1 MPTTRETFPV
11 EFKGGLVTN
20 ISPLQQGI
28 NMPGSAITLKN
39 FEPSIV
45 GGYRRILGFSK
56 FAAAKIPPY
65 GLAVVD
71 GASQAS
77 TTLTIART
85 HTTPVAGDTFTVAGI
100 LGTFTILS
108 PSFDAGNNRTTL
120 TLTGRVVPT
129 AIVNGTISSTKVL
142 VIKLNTGT
150 IVVGQTVTGTG
161 ISGTVTVATVT
172 DQNNIVLSSAQS
184 LSNDVILT
192 FGSSPANGAELTF
205 ITYDTAYRTQ
215 GMEVF
220 GDDVIVALNSDIYK
234 TSGGDV
240 AFTKVNVPSYG
251 TVLVNGAS
259 QSASPLDIAV
269 DGLTVAPQIG
279 DMFTVAGVDKV
290 YTVTAD
296 AGGTGAQTLVISPGL
311 VSSPADNAVVTFIS
325 LNREGAGRTR
335 FSEYNFSGTRKVAIV
350 DGANPPALYDGT
362 TFVEL
367 TGAPSSAIS
376 ATHVA
381 NFKKHMFYGKA
392 DIVTFTGLLLD
403 SDFTS
408 NNGGGSFRVG
418 GSVTGLI
425 PFRES
430 LIVFTDRT
438 IQQISGSTL
447 TDFAIK
453 PISEDIGCID
463 GDTIQEIGGDI
474 MFLTADG
481 LRLLGATDRIG
492 DFGLGIISKAIQSTL
507 GDFIQSASLFTSLT
521 VRAKSQYRLFAFNP
535 EQVGAAAKGIIAT
548 QFAPEGG
555 EAFSFAEIRGMEVF
569 SASSKM
575 VGSKEVI
582 VFSGNNGLIYK
593 MEDGN
598 SFDGGNISAEYLSPY
613 LPINDPR
620 VRKTVY
626 KANLFTDP
634 QGAVNFIFNLKF
646 DFDELNS
653 VQPAAITFS
662 NESAQIAFFGVNTFA
677 KYTTK
682 ASGTAIAAIPFA
694 AGTLQTITIAG
705 TPTDQSGTVNI
716 EVGDTV
722 SGAGIPSNTTVTVVA
737 TKTEATAKING
748 EVSLSAYAALDK
760 SNLKQ
765 IVLDNNSGTIAVGMS
780 VSGTGTKLTGA
791 PSDTVV
797 SDTIVTA
804 VTNQN
809 NITLSN
815 NQVLSDNVDL
825 TFQNTVITLSKALT
839 SNISNVR
846 ITNAASV
853 FGGQVQNLF
862 KTQTVGS
869 GFTTA
874 IQFKSDST
882 DPPFSLD
889 TVTLEY
895 GTNTRR

>member
-1 MPTTRETFPV
+1 MPTNRETFPV

-71 GASQAS
+71 GASQTG
-77 TTLTIART
+77 TTLTVART
-85 HTTPVAGDTFTVAGI
+85 HTTPVAGDTFTVTGI
-100 LGTFTILS
+100 TGTYTITGLA
-108 PSFDAGNNRTTL
+108 FDAGNNRTTL
-120 TLTGRVVPT
+120 TL
-129 AIVNGTISSTKVL
+129 ST
-142 VIKLNTGT
+142 
-150 IVVGQTVTGTG
+150 
-161 ISGTVTVATVT
+161 
-172 DQNNIVLSSAQS
+172 S
-184 LSNDVILT
+184 LA
-192 FGSSPANGAELTF
+192 SSPANGAALTF
-205 ITYDTAYRTQ
+205 VTYDTAYRTQ

-251 TVLVNGAS
+251 TVLVKHAS
-259 QSASPLDIAV
+259 QTGGSLTV
-269 DGLTVAPQIG
+269 DGVTSTPQAG
-279 DMFTVAGVDKV
+279 DMFTIAGVDKV
-290 YTVTAD
+290 YTLTAD
-296 AGGTGAQTLVISPGL
+296 GDVSGGSTNATLAISPDL

-362 TFVEL
+362 TFTEL
-367 TGAPSSAIS
+367 TAAPSDAIS
-376 ATHVA
+376 ATHVS
-381 NFKKHMFYGKA
+381 NFKKHIFYGKA
-392 DIVTFTGLLLD
+392 DVITFTAPSLD
-403 SDFTS
+403 TDFTS
-408 NNGGGSFRVG
+408 GSGGGSFRVG

-425 PFRES
+425 PFRET
-430 LIVFTDRT
+430 LVVFTDRT
-438 IQQISGSTL
+438 IQQISGSAVGGSDAFTL
-447 TDFAIK
+447 K

-492 DFGLGIISKAIQSTL
+492 DFGLGIVSKSIQSTL

-535 EQVGAAAKGIIAT
+535 DQVGAAAKGVIAT

-555 EAFSFAEIRGMEVF
+555 EAFAFAEIRGMEVF

-575 VGSKEVI
+575 VGSNEVI
-582 VFSGNNGLIYK
+582 VFSGNNGLIYQ

-598 SFDGGNISAEYLSPY
+598 SFDGSDISAEYLSPY

-620 VRKTVY
+620 VRKTIY

-634 QGAVNFIFNLKF
+634 QGAVNFTFNLKF

-677 KYTTK
+677 KYATTGSGSSGATSITV
-682 ASGTAIAAIPFA
+682 ASNTNMAFGD
-694 AGTLQTITIAG
+694 TIAG
-705 TPTDQSGTVNI
+705 T
-716 EVGDTV
+716 
-722 SGAGIPSNTTVTVVA
+722 GIPSDTT
-737 TKTEATAKING
+737 I
-748 EVSLSAYAALDK
+748 
-760 SNLKQ
+760 
-765 IVLDNNSGTIAVGMS
+765 
-780 VSGTGTKLTGA
+780 
-791 PSDTVV
+791 
-797 SDTIVTA
+797 
-804 VTNQN
+804 
-809 NITLSN
+809 
-815 NQVLSDNVDL
+815 
-825 TFQNTVITLSKALT
+825 TVIDGTTITISAALT
-839 SNISNVR
+839 STISNVR
-846 ITNAASV
+846 VTNAASV
-853 FGGQVQNLF
+853 FGGKVQNLF
-862 KTQTVGS
+862 KTQTVGT

-874 IQFKSDST
+874 IQFRSDST

>member
-11 EFKGGLVTN
+11 EFKGGLITN

-71 GASQAS
+71 GASQTS

-85 HTTPVAGDTFTVAGI
+85 HTAPVADDTFTVAGI

-108 PSFDAGNNRTTL
+108 PSFDAGTNRTTL

-129 AIVNGTISSTKVL
+129 AKVDGTISSTKVL

-184 LSNDVILT
+184 LSDDVTLT

-259 QSASPLDIAV
+259 QSTSPSDIAV

-279 DMFTVAGVDKV
+279 DMFTIGSSGPIAKVNGATSNTTSLVIDNNAGTIVAGQTVTGTGISGTVTVASLSDQNNLVLSSAQSLTDNRDLTFSSTTDKV

-311 VSSPADNAVVTFIS
+311 VSPPADNAVVTFIS

-381 NFKKHMFYGKA
+381 NFKKHIFYGKA
-392 DIVTFTGLLLD
+392 DIVTFTGPLLD
-403 SDFTS
+403 NDFTS
-408 NNGGGSFRVG
+408 GNGGGSFRVG

-438 IQQISGSTL
+438 IQQVSGSTL
-447 TDFAIK
+447 SDFAIK

-492 DFGLGIISKAIQSTL
+492 DFGLGIVSKAIQSTL

-677 KYTTK
+677 KYATT
-682 ASGTAIAAIPFA
+682 ASGSSGAT
-694 AGTLQTITIAG
+694 TITVAAN
-705 TPTDQSGTVNI
+705 TNMAF
-716 EVGDTV
+716 GDTIT
-722 SGAGIPSNTTVTVVA
+722 GTGIPSNTTITVVDG
-737 TKTEATAKING
+737 TTITI
-748 EVSLSAYAALDK
+748 SA
-760 SNLKQ
+760 
-765 IVLDNNSGTIAVGMS
+765 
-780 VSGTGTKLTGA
+780 
-791 PSDTVV
+791 
-797 SDTIVTA
+797 
-804 VTNQN
+804 
-809 NITLSN
+809 
-815 NQVLSDNVDL
+815 
-825 TFQNTVITLSKALT
+825 ALT

-846 ITNAASV
+846 VTNVASV

-874 IQFKSDST
+874 IQFRSDST

>member
-11 EFKGGLVTN
+11 EFKGGLITN

-71 GASQAS
+71 GASQTG

-85 HTTPVAGDTFTVAGI
+85 HTTPVAGDTFTVTGI
-100 LGTFTILS
+100 TGTYTISGL
-108 PSFDAGNNRTTL
+108 SFDAGNNRTTL
-120 TLTGRVVPT
+120 TLE
-129 AIVNGTISSTKVL
+129 SSL
-142 VIKLNTGT
+142 
-150 IVVGQTVTGTG
+150 
-161 ISGTVTVATVT
+161 A
-172 DQNNIVLSSAQS
+172 
-184 LSNDVILT
+184 
-192 FGSSPANGAELTF
+192 SSPANGAALTF

-311 VSSPADNAVVTFIS
+311 DSAAANNAVVTFIS

-376 ATHVA
+376 ATHVT

-392 DIVTFTGLLLD
+392 DIVTFTGPLLD
-403 SDFTS
+403 NDFTS
-408 NNGGGSFRVG
+408 GNGGGSFRVG

-438 IQQISGSTL
+438 IQQVSGSTL
-447 TDFAIK
+447 SDFAIK

>member
-71 GASQAS
+71 GKGQTGTS
-77 TTLTIART
+77 LTVART
-85 HTTPVAGDTFTVAGI
+85 HTTPVADDTFTVAGI
-100 LGTFTILS
+100 TGTHTIDS
-108 PSFDAGNNRTTL
+108 VSFDAANNRTTL
-120 TLTGRVVPT
+120 VLDASLGAT
-129 AIVNGTISSTKVL
+129 AIVNGATSGTTALVL
-142 VIKLNTGT
+142 DNNSGT
-150 IVVGQTVTGTG
+150 IEAGMEVTGTG
-161 ISGTVTVATVT
+161 ISATATVTVASVT
-172 DQNNIVLSSAQS
+172 NQNNIVLSSSQS
-184 LSNDVILT
+184 LSDNVPLE
-192 FGSSPANGAELTF
+192 FSPLNGAALTF

-381 NFKKHMFYGKA
+381 NFKKHIFYGKA
-392 DIVTFTGLLLD
+392 DIVTFTGPLLD
-403 SDFTS
+403 NDFTS
-408 NNGGGSFRVG
+408 GNGGGSFRVG

-438 IQQISGSTL
+438 IQQVSGSTL
-447 TDFAIK
+447 SDFAIK

-492 DFGLGIISKAIQSTL
+492 DFGLGIVSKAIQSTL

-677 KYTTK
+677 KYATT
-682 ASGTAIAAIPFA
+682 ASGSSGAT
-694 AGTLQTITIAG
+694 TITVAAN
-705 TPTDQSGTVNI
+705 TNMAF
-716 EVGDTV
+716 GDTIT
-722 SGAGIPSNTTVTVVA
+722 GTGIPSNTTITVVDG
-737 TKTEATAKING
+737 TTITI
-748 EVSLSAYAALDK
+748 SA
-760 SNLKQ
+760 
-765 IVLDNNSGTIAVGMS
+765 
-780 VSGTGTKLTGA
+780 
-791 PSDTVV
+791 
-797 SDTIVTA
+797 
-804 VTNQN
+804 
-809 NITLSN
+809 
-815 NQVLSDNVDL
+815 
-825 TFQNTVITLSKALT
+825 ALT

-846 ITNAASV
+846 VTNVASV

-874 IQFKSDST
+874 IQFRSDST

>member
-11 EFKGGLVTN
+11 EFKGGLITN

-71 GASQAS
+71 GASQTG

-85 HTTPVAGDTFTVAGI
+85 HTTPVAGDTFTVTGI
-100 LGTFTILS
+100 TGTYTISGL
-108 PSFDAGNNRTTL
+108 SFDAGNNRTTL
-120 TLTGRVVPT
+120 TLG
-129 AIVNGTISSTKVL
+129 SSL
-142 VIKLNTGT
+142 
-150 IVVGQTVTGTG
+150 
-161 ISGTVTVATVT
+161 A
-172 DQNNIVLSSAQS
+172 
-184 LSNDVILT
+184 
-192 FGSSPANGAELTF
+192 SSPANGAALTF

-215 GMEVF
+215 GVEVF

-251 TVLVNGAS
+251 TVLVNGGS

-392 DIVTFTGLLLD
+392 DIVTFTGPLLD
-403 SDFTS
+403 NDFTS
-408 NNGGGSFRVG
+408 GNGGGSFRVG

-438 IQQISGSTL
+438 IQQVSGSTL
-447 TDFAIK
+447 SDFAIK

-492 DFGLGIISKAIQSTL
+492 DFGLGIVSKAIQSTL

-677 KYTTK
+677 KYATT
-682 ASGTAIAAIPFA
+682 ASGSSGAT
-694 AGTLQTITIAG
+694 TITVAAN
-705 TPTDQSGTVNI
+705 TNMAF
-716 EVGDTV
+716 GDTIT
-722 SGAGIPSNTTVTVVA
+722 GTGIPSNTTITVVDG
-737 TKTEATAKING
+737 TTITI
-748 EVSLSAYAALDK
+748 SA
-760 SNLKQ
+760 
-765 IVLDNNSGTIAVGMS
+765 
-780 VSGTGTKLTGA
+780 
-791 PSDTVV
+791 
-797 SDTIVTA
+797 
-804 VTNQN
+804 
-809 NITLSN
+809 
-815 NQVLSDNVDL
+815 
-825 TFQNTVITLSKALT
+825 ALT

-846 ITNAASV
+846 VTNVASV

-874 IQFKSDST
+874 IQFRSDST

>member
-71 GASQAS
+71 GASQTG

-85 HTTPVAGDTFTVAGI
+85 HTTPVAGDTFTVTGI
-100 LGTFTILS
+100 TGTYTISGL
-108 PSFDAGNNRTTL
+108 SFDAGNNRTTL
-120 TLTGRVVPT
+120 TLG
-129 AIVNGTISSTKVL
+129 SSL
-142 VIKLNTGT
+142 
-150 IVVGQTVTGTG
+150 
-161 ISGTVTVATVT
+161 A
-172 DQNNIVLSSAQS
+172 
-184 LSNDVILT
+184 
-192 FGSSPANGAELTF
+192 SSPANGAALTF
-205 ITYDTAYRTQ
+205 ITSDTAYRTH

-251 TVLVNGAS
+251 TVLVNGGS
-259 QSASPLDIAV
+259 QSANPLDIAV

-381 NFKKHMFYGKA
+381 NFKKHIFYGKA
-392 DIVTFTGLLLD
+392 DIVTFTGPLLD
-403 SDFTS
+403 NDFTS
-408 NNGGGSFRVG
+408 GNGGGSFRVG

-438 IQQISGSTL
+438 IQQVSGSTL
-447 TDFAIK
+447 SDFAIK

-492 DFGLGIISKAIQSTL
+492 DFGLGIVSKAIQSTL
-507 GDFIQSASLFTSLT
+507 GDFIRSASLFTSLT

-677 KYTTK
+677 KYATT
-682 ASGTAIAAIPFA
+682 ASGSSGAT
-694 AGTLQTITIAG
+694 TITVAAN
-705 TPTDQSGTVNI
+705 TNMAF
-716 EVGDTV
+716 GDTIT
-722 SGAGIPSNTTVTVVA
+722 GTGIPSNTTITVVDG
-737 TKTEATAKING
+737 TTITI
-748 EVSLSAYAALDK
+748 SA
-760 SNLKQ
+760 
-765 IVLDNNSGTIAVGMS
+765 
-780 VSGTGTKLTGA
+780 
-791 PSDTVV
+791 
-797 SDTIVTA
+797 
-804 VTNQN
+804 
-809 NITLSN
+809 
-815 NQVLSDNVDL
+815 
-825 TFQNTVITLSKALT
+825 ALT

-846 ITNAASV
+846 VTNVASV

>member
-11 EFKGGLVTN
+11 EFKGGLIKN
-20 ISPLQQGI
+20 QSPLQQGI

-71 GASQAS
+71 GASQTG

-85 HTTPVAGDTFTVAGI
+85 HTTPVAGDTFTVTGV
-100 LGTFTILS
+100 LGTFTITGL
-108 PSFDAGNNRTTL
+108 SFDATNNRTTL
-120 TLTGRVVPT
+120 TLGGRLVPT
-129 AIVNGTISSTKVL
+129 AVVNGTISSTTAL
-142 VIKLNTGT
+142 VVDGNAGT
-150 IVVGQTVTGTG
+150 IVVGQVVTGTG
-161 ISGTVTVATVT
+161 ISGTVTVKTVT

-184 LSNDVILT
+184 LSNDVTLT
-192 FGSSPANGAELTF
+192 FGSSPANGAALTF
-205 ITYDTAYRTQ
+205 KTYDTAYRTQ

-251 TVLVNGAS
+251 TVLVNGGS

-296 AGGTGAQTLVISPGL
+296 ASGTGGQTLAISPGL

-362 TFVEL
+362 TFTEL
-367 TGAPSSAIS
+367 TAAPSDAIS
-376 ATHVA
+376 ATHVS
-381 NFKKHMFYGKA
+381 NFKKHIFYGKA
-392 DIVTFTGLLLD
+392 DVVTFTAPSLD

-408 NNGGGSFRVG
+408 GNGGGSFRVG

-425 PFRES
+425 PFRET
-430 LIVFTDRT
+430 LVIFTDRT

-447 TDFAIK
+447 SDFTLK

-492 DFGLGIISKAIQSTL
+492 DFGLGIVSKSIQSTL

-535 EQVGAAAKGIIAT
+535 DQVGAAAKGVIAT
-548 QFAPEGG
+548 QFSPQGG
-555 EAFSFAEIRGMEVF
+555 TDFAFAEIRGMEVF

-575 VGSKEVI
+575 VGSNEVI
-582 VFSGNNGLIYK
+582 VFSGNNGLIYQ

-598 SFDGGNISAEYLSPY
+598 SFDGSDISAEYLSPY
-613 LPINDPR
+613 LPLNDPR
-620 VRKTVY
+620 VRKTIY

-634 QGAVNFIFNLKF
+634 QGAVNFTFNLKF

-677 KYTTK
+677 KYATT
-682 ASGTAIAAIPFA
+682 ASGSSGATSITVAANTNMAFGDTITGTGIPSDTTITVID
-694 AGTLQTITIAG
+694 GTTITI
-705 TPTDQSGTVNI
+705 
-716 EVGDTV
+716 
-722 SGAGIPSNTTVTVVA
+722 
-737 TKTEATAKING
+737 
-748 EVSLSAYAALDK
+748 SA
-760 SNLKQ
+760 
-765 IVLDNNSGTIAVGMS
+765 
-780 VSGTGTKLTGA
+780 
-791 PSDTVV
+791 
-797 SDTIVTA
+797 
-804 VTNQN
+804 
-809 NITLSN
+809 
-815 NQVLSDNVDL
+815 
-825 TFQNTVITLSKALT
+825 ALT
-839 SNISNVR
+839 STISSVR
-846 ITNAASV
+846 VTNAASV
-853 FGGQVQNLF
+853 FGGKVQNLF
-862 KTQTVGS
+862 KTQTVGT

-874 IQFKSDST
+874 IQFRSDST

>member
-71 GASQAS
+71 GKGQTGTS
-77 TTLTIART
+77 LTVART
-85 HTTPVAGDTFTVAGI
+85 HTTPVADDTFTVAGI
-100 LGTFTILS
+100 TGTHTIDS
-108 PSFDAGNNRTTL
+108 VSFDAANNRTTL
-120 TLTGRVVPT
+120 VLDASLGAT
-129 AIVNGTISSTKVL
+129 AIVNGATSGTTALVL
-142 VIKLNTGT
+142 DNNSGT
-150 IVVGQTVTGTG
+150 IEAGMEVTGTG
-161 ISGTVTVATVT
+161 ISATATVTVASVT
-172 DQNNIVLSSAQS
+172 NQNNIVLSSSQS
-184 LSNDVILT
+184 LSDNVSLE
-192 FGSSPANGAELTF
+192 FSPLNGAALTF

-251 TVLVNGAS
+251 TVLVNGGS

-677 KYTTK
+677 KYATT
-682 ASGTAIAAIPFA
+682 ASGSSGAT
-694 AGTLQTITIAG
+694 TITVAAN
-705 TPTDQSGTVNI
+705 TNMAF
-716 EVGDTV
+716 GDTIT
-722 SGAGIPSNTTVTVVA
+722 GTGIPSNTTITVVDG
-737 TKTEATAKING
+737 TTITI
-748 EVSLSAYAALDK
+748 SA
-760 SNLKQ
+760 
-765 IVLDNNSGTIAVGMS
+765 
-780 VSGTGTKLTGA
+780 
-791 PSDTVV
+791 
-797 SDTIVTA
+797 
-804 VTNQN
+804 
-809 NITLSN
+809 
-815 NQVLSDNVDL
+815 
-825 TFQNTVITLSKALT
+825 ALT

-846 ITNAASV
+846 VTNVASV

-874 IQFKSDST
+874 IQFRSDST

>member
-71 GASQAS
+71 GASQTG

-85 HTTPVAGDTFTVAGI
+85 HTTPVAGDTFTVTGI
-100 LGTFTILS
+100 TGTYTISGL
-108 PSFDAGNNRTTL
+108 SFDAGNNRTTL
-120 TLTGRVVPT
+120 TLG
-129 AIVNGTISSTKVL
+129 SSL
-142 VIKLNTGT
+142 
-150 IVVGQTVTGTG
+150 
-161 ISGTVTVATVT
+161 A
-172 DQNNIVLSSAQS
+172 
-184 LSNDVILT
+184 
-192 FGSSPANGAELTF
+192 SSPANGAALTF

-215 GMEVF
+215 GVEVF

-251 TVLVNGAS
+251 TVLVNGGS

-392 DIVTFTGLLLD
+392 DIVTFTGPLLD
-403 SDFTS
+403 NDFTS
-408 NNGGGSFRVG
+408 GNGGGSFRVG

-438 IQQISGSTL
+438 IQQVSGSTL
-447 TDFAIK
+447 SDFAIK

-492 DFGLGIISKAIQSTL
+492 DFGLGIVSKAIQSTL

-677 KYTTK
+677 KYATT
-682 ASGTAIAAIPFA
+682 ASGSSGAT
-694 AGTLQTITIAG
+694 TITVAAN
-705 TPTDQSGTVNI
+705 TNMAF
-716 EVGDTV
+716 GDTIT
-722 SGAGIPSNTTVTVVA
+722 GTGIPSNTTITVVDG
-737 TKTEATAKING
+737 TTITI
-748 EVSLSAYAALDK
+748 SA
-760 SNLKQ
+760 
-765 IVLDNNSGTIAVGMS
+765 
-780 VSGTGTKLTGA
+780 
-791 PSDTVV
+791 
-797 SDTIVTA
+797 
-804 VTNQN
+804 
-809 NITLSN
+809 
-815 NQVLSDNVDL
+815 
-825 TFQNTVITLSKALT
+825 ALT

-846 ITNAASV
+846 VTNVASV

-874 IQFKSDST
+874 IQFRSDST

>member
-85 HTTPVAGDTFTVAGI
+85 HTEPVAGDTFTVAGI
-100 LGTFTILS
+100 LGTFTISGLA
-108 PSFDAGNNRTTL
+108 FDAGNNRTTL

-129 AIVNGTISSTKVL
+129 AKVDGTISSTKVL
-142 VIKLNTGT
+142 VVKLNTGT
-150 IVVGQTVTGTG
+150 IVVGQVVTGTG
-161 ISGTVTVATVT
+161 ISGTVTVKTVT

-184 LSNDVILT
+184 LSNDVTLT
-192 FGSSPANGAELTF
+192 FGSSPANGAALTF

-251 TVLVNGAS
+251 TVLVNGGS

-677 KYTTK
+677 KYATT
-682 ASGTAIAAIPFA
+682 ASGSSGAT
-694 AGTLQTITIAG
+694 TITVAAN
-705 TPTDQSGTVNI
+705 TNMAF
-716 EVGDTV
+716 GDTIT
-722 SGAGIPSNTTVTVVA
+722 GTGIPSNTTITVVDG
-737 TKTEATAKING
+737 TTITI
-748 EVSLSAYAALDK
+748 SA
-760 SNLKQ
+760 
-765 IVLDNNSGTIAVGMS
+765 
-780 VSGTGTKLTGA
+780 
-791 PSDTVV
+791 
-797 SDTIVTA
+797 
-804 VTNQN
+804 
-809 NITLSN
+809 
-815 NQVLSDNVDL
+815 
-825 TFQNTVITLSKALT
+825 ALT

-846 ITNAASV
+846 VTNVASV

-874 IQFKSDST
+874 IQFRSDST

>member
-71 GASQAS
+71 GASQTG

-85 HTTPVAGDTFTVAGI
+85 HTTPVAGDTFTVTGI
-100 LGTFTILS
+100 TGTYTITGL
-108 PSFDAGNNRTTL
+108 SFDAGNNRTTL
-120 TLTGRVVPT
+120 TL
-129 AIVNGTISSTKVL
+129 ST
-142 VIKLNTGT
+142 
-150 IVVGQTVTGTG
+150 
-161 ISGTVTVATVT
+161 
-172 DQNNIVLSSAQS
+172 S
-184 LSNDVILT
+184 LA
-192 FGSSPANGAELTF
+192 SSPANGAALTF

-251 TVLVNGAS
+251 TVLVNGGS

-296 AGGTGAQTLVISPGL
+296 ASGTGGQTLAISPGL

-362 TFVEL
+362 TFTEL
-367 TGAPSSAIS
+367 TAAPSDVIS
-376 ATHVA
+376 ATHVS
-381 NFKKHMFYGKA
+381 NFKKHIFYGKA
-392 DIVTFTGLLLD
+392 DVVTFTAPSLD

-408 NNGGGSFRVG
+408 GNGGGSFRVG

-425 PFRES
+425 PFRET
-430 LIVFTDRT
+430 LVIFTDRT

-447 TDFAIK
+447 SDFTLK

-492 DFGLGIISKAIQSTL
+492 DFGLGIISKSIQSTL

-535 EQVGAAAKGIIAT
+535 DQVGAAAKGVIAT

-555 EAFSFAEIRGMEVF
+555 EAFAFAEIRGMEVF

-575 VGSKEVI
+575 VGSNEVI
-582 VFSGNNGLIYK
+582 VFSGNNGLIYQ

-598 SFDGGNISAEYLSPY
+598 SFDGSDISAEYLSPY

-620 VRKTVY
+620 VRKTIY

-634 QGAVNFIFNLKF
+634 QGAVNFTFNLKF

-677 KYTTK
+677 KYATT
-682 ASGTAIAAIPFA
+682 ASGSSGATSITVASNTNMAFGDTITGTGIPSDTTITVID
-694 AGTLQTITIAG
+694 GTTITI
-705 TPTDQSGTVNI
+705 
-716 EVGDTV
+716 
-722 SGAGIPSNTTVTVVA
+722 
-737 TKTEATAKING
+737 
-748 EVSLSAYAALDK
+748 SA
-760 SNLKQ
+760 
-765 IVLDNNSGTIAVGMS
+765 
-780 VSGTGTKLTGA
+780 
-791 PSDTVV
+791 
-797 SDTIVTA
+797 
-804 VTNQN
+804 
-809 NITLSN
+809 
-815 NQVLSDNVDL
+815 
-825 TFQNTVITLSKALT
+825 ALT
-839 SNISNVR
+839 STISSVRVTNV
-846 ITNAASV
+846 ASV
-853 FGGQVQNLF
+853 FGGKVQNLF
-862 KTQTVGS
+862 KTQTVGT

-874 IQFKSDST
+874 IQFRSAST

>member
-11 EFKGGLVTN
+11 EFKGGLIKN
-20 ISPLQQGI
+20 QSPLQQGI

-71 GASQAS
+71 GASQTG

-85 HTTPVAGDTFTVAGI
+85 HTTPVAGDTFTVTGI
-100 LGTFTILS
+100 TGTYTITGLA
-108 PSFDAGNNRTTL
+108 FDAGNNRTTL
-120 TLTGRVVPT
+120 TL
-129 AIVNGTISSTKVL
+129 ST
-142 VIKLNTGT
+142 
-150 IVVGQTVTGTG
+150 
-161 ISGTVTVATVT
+161 
-172 DQNNIVLSSAQS
+172 S
-184 LSNDVILT
+184 LA
-192 FGSSPANGAELTF
+192 SSPANGAALTF

-296 AGGTGAQTLVISPGL
+296 ASGTGGQTLAISPGL

-362 TFVEL
+362 TFTEL
-367 TGAPSSAIS
+367 TAAPSDAIS
-376 ATHVA
+376 ATHVS
-381 NFKKHMFYGKA
+381 NFKKHIFYGKA
-392 DIVTFTGLLLD
+392 DVVTFTAPSLD

-408 NNGGGSFRVG
+408 GNGGGSFRVG

-425 PFRES
+425 PFRET
-430 LIVFTDRT
+430 LVIFTDRT

-447 TDFAIK
+447 SDFTLK

-492 DFGLGIISKAIQSTL
+492 DFGLGIISKSIQSTL

-535 EQVGAAAKGIIAT
+535 DQVGAAAKGVIAT
-548 QFAPEGG
+548 QFSPQGG
-555 EAFSFAEIRGMEVF
+555 TAFAFAEIRGMEVF

-575 VGSKEVI
+575 VGSNEVI
-582 VFSGNNGLIYK
+582 VFSGNNGLIYQ

-598 SFDGGNISAEYLSPY
+598 SFDGSDISAEYLSPY

-620 VRKTVY
+620 VRKTIY

-634 QGAVNFIFNLKF
+634 QGAVNFTFNLKF

-677 KYTTK
+677 KYATT
-682 ASGTAIAAIPFA
+682 ASGSSGATSITVAANTNMAFGDTITGTGIPSDTTITVID
-694 AGTLQTITIAG
+694 GTTITI
-705 TPTDQSGTVNI
+705 
-716 EVGDTV
+716 
-722 SGAGIPSNTTVTVVA
+722 
-737 TKTEATAKING
+737 
-748 EVSLSAYAALDK
+748 SA
-760 SNLKQ
+760 
-765 IVLDNNSGTIAVGMS
+765 
-780 VSGTGTKLTGA
+780 
-791 PSDTVV
+791 
-797 SDTIVTA
+797 
-804 VTNQN
+804 
-809 NITLSN
+809 
-815 NQVLSDNVDL
+815 
-825 TFQNTVITLSKALT
+825 ALT
-839 SNISNVR
+839 STISSVR
-846 ITNAASV
+846 VTNAASV
-853 FGGQVQNLF
+853 FGGKVQNLF
-862 KTQTVGS
+862 KTQTVGT

-874 IQFKSDST
+874 IQFRSDST

>member
-1 MPTTRETFPV
+1 MPTNRETFPV
-11 EFKGGLVTN
+11 EFKGGLITN

-71 GASQAS
+71 GASQTG

-85 HTTPVAGDTFTVAGI
+85 HTTPVAGDTFTVTGI
-100 LGTFTILS
+100 TGTYTITGLA
-108 PSFDAGNNRTTL
+108 FDAGNNRTTL
-120 TLTGRVVPT
+120 TL
-129 AIVNGTISSTKVL
+129 ST
-142 VIKLNTGT
+142 
-150 IVVGQTVTGTG
+150 
-161 ISGTVTVATVT
+161 
-172 DQNNIVLSSAQS
+172 S
-184 LSNDVILT
+184 LA
-192 FGSSPANGAELTF
+192 SSPANGAALTF

-296 AGGTGAQTLVISPGL
+296 ASGTGGQTLAISPGL

-362 TFVEL
+362 TFTEL
-367 TGAPSSAIS
+367 TAAPSDAIS
-376 ATHVA
+376 ATHVS
-381 NFKKHMFYGKA
+381 NFKKHIFYGKA
-392 DIVTFTGLLLD
+392 DVVTFTAPSLD

-408 NNGGGSFRVG
+408 GNGGGSFRVG

-425 PFRES
+425 PFRET
-430 LIVFTDRT
+430 LVVFTDRT
-438 IQQISGSTL
+438 IQQISGSAVGGSDAFTL
-447 TDFAIK
+447 K

-492 DFGLGIISKAIQSTL
+492 DFGLGIISKSIQSTL

-535 EQVGAAAKGIIAT
+535 DQVGAAAKGVIAT

-555 EAFSFAEIRGMEVF
+555 EAFAFAEIRGMEVF

-575 VGSKEVI
+575 VGSNEVI
-582 VFSGNNGLIYK
+582 VFSGNNGLIYQ

-598 SFDGGNISAEYLSPY
+598 SFDGSDISAEYLSPY

-620 VRKTVY
+620 VRKTIY

-634 QGAVNFIFNLKF
+634 QGAVNFTFNLKF

-677 KYTTK
+677 KYATT
-682 ASGTAIAAIPFA
+682 ASGSSGATSITVASNTNMAF
-694 AGTLQTITIAG
+694 GDTIAG
-705 TPTDQSGTVNI
+705 T
-716 EVGDTV
+716 
-722 SGAGIPSNTTVTVVA
+722 GIPSDTT
-737 TKTEATAKING
+737 I
-748 EVSLSAYAALDK
+748 
-760 SNLKQ
+760 
-765 IVLDNNSGTIAVGMS
+765 
-780 VSGTGTKLTGA
+780 
-791 PSDTVV
+791 
-797 SDTIVTA
+797 
-804 VTNQN
+804 
-809 NITLSN
+809 
-815 NQVLSDNVDL
+815 
-825 TFQNTVITLSKALT
+825 TVIDGTTITISAALT
-839 SNISNVR
+839 STISSVR
-846 ITNAASV
+846 VTNAASV
-853 FGGQVQNLF
+853 FGGKVQNLF
-862 KTQTVGS
+862 KTQTVGT

-874 IQFKSDST
+874 IQFRSDST

>member
-71 GASQAS
+71 GASQTG

-85 HTTPVAGDTFTVAGI
+85 HTTPVAGDTFTVTGI
-100 LGTFTILS
+100 TGTYTISGL
-108 PSFDAGNNRTTL
+108 SFDAGNNRTTL
-120 TLTGRVVPT
+120 TLG
-129 AIVNGTISSTKVL
+129 SSL
-142 VIKLNTGT
+142 
-150 IVVGQTVTGTG
+150 
-161 ISGTVTVATVT
+161 A
-172 DQNNIVLSSAQS
+172 
-184 LSNDVILT
+184 
-192 FGSSPANGAELTF
+192 SSPANGAALTF

-251 TVLVNGAS
+251 TVLVNSGSGVAEDATS
-259 QSASPLDIAV
+259 LPV

-311 VSSPADNAVVTFIS
+311 DSAAANNAVVTFIS

-376 ATHVA
+376 ATHVT

-392 DIVTFTGLLLD
+392 DIVTFTGPLLD
-403 SDFTS
+403 NDFTS
-408 NNGGGSFRVG
+408 GNGGGSFRVG

-438 IQQISGSTL
+438 IQQVSGSTL
-447 TDFAIK
+447 SDFAIK

-492 DFGLGIISKAIQSTL
+492 DFGLGIVSKAIQSTL

-677 KYTTK
+677 KYATT
-682 ASGTAIAAIPFA
+682 ASGSSGAT
-694 AGTLQTITIAG
+694 TITVAAN
-705 TPTDQSGTVNI
+705 TNMAF
-716 EVGDTV
+716 GDTIT
-722 SGAGIPSNTTVTVVA
+722 GTGIPSNTTITVVDG
-737 TKTEATAKING
+737 TTITI
-748 EVSLSAYAALDK
+748 SA
-760 SNLKQ
+760 
-765 IVLDNNSGTIAVGMS
+765 
-780 VSGTGTKLTGA
+780 
-791 PSDTVV
+791 
-797 SDTIVTA
+797 
-804 VTNQN
+804 
-809 NITLSN
+809 
-815 NQVLSDNVDL
+815 
-825 TFQNTVITLSKALT
+825 ALT

-846 ITNAASV
+846 VTNVASV